1 MDYTYLETLRRKH
14 PAWRLLLADHAPLV
28 ISFLYECY
36 IAPNVRS
43 LSEQDLATRLD
54 DALFRLREVL
64 GAEAF
69 PRSALQYLA
78 DWAGDE
84 RAWLRKYYPG
94 NSDEPHYDL
103 TPATERAIQ
112 WLAGLEQQAFI
123 GAESRLRLVFD
134 LLQQVVQGAE
144 TDPKARIR
152 DLEQQRDTLD
162 REIEEIRAGRM
173 ALMDETQLRE
183 RFLQMADTARGL
195 LGDFRQ
201 LEQNFRD
208 LDRQVRERITTWEGS
223 KGEVL
228 AEVLGERDAITD
240 SDQGRSFRAF
250 WDFLMSP
257 AQQEQFTELLQ
268 RALALEPV
276 AELRPD
282 ERLQRIHYDWLAAG
296 EAAQRTI
303 ARLSEQLRRY
313 LDDQAWL
320 EDRRIMTLI
329 REVEQHALGLRDE
342 TPDVIM
348 QINEPAP
355 RVDLAME
362 RPLFRPPVKPVVESE
377 ALIAGEEMVE
387 TDALF
392 DQVYVDRDRLR
403 GRIRQALQMRDQI
416 SLSDLLMTHPLEQG
430 LAELVAYISLAT
442 EDGEATIQDS
452 RQQVVEWI
460 DDQEVRRR
468 ARVPLVI
475 FTRS

>member
-1 MDYTYLETLRRKH
+1 M
-14 PAWRLLLADHAPLV
+14 
-28 ISFLYECY
+28 
-36 IAPNVRS
+36 
-43 LSEQDLATRLD
+43 
-54 DALFRLREVL
+54 
-64 GAEAF
+64 
-69 PRSALQYLA
+69 
-78 DWAGDE
+78 
-84 RAWLRKYYPG
+84 
-94 NSDEPHYDL
+94 
-103 TPATERAIQ
+103 
-112 WLAGLEQQAFI
+112 
-123 GAESRLRLVFD
+123 
-134 LLQQVVQGAE
+134 
-144 TDPKARIR
+144 
-152 DLEQQRDTLD
+152 
-162 REIEEIRAGRM
+162 
-173 ALMDETQLRE
+173 
-183 RFLQMADTARGL
+183 
-195 LGDFRQ
+195 
-201 LEQNFRD
+201 
-208 LDRQVRERITTWEGS
+208 RERITTWEGS

-392 DQVYVDRDRLR
+392 NQVYVDRDRLR

-416 SLSDLLMTHPLEQG
+416 SLSDLVMTHPLEQG